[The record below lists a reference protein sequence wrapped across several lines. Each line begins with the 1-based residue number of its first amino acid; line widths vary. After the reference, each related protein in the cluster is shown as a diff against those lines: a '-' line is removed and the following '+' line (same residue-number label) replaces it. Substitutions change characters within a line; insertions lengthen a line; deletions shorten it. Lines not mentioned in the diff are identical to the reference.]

1 MTDIFP
7 ALHYGFFPLSVLLRS
22 YSENRNK
29 KFQIQ
34 GGGRISP
41 APPASAPDWRH
52 ILLQEKIRF
61 LRKHFV
67 SELRILCLEIPLKN
81 YFFQKHI
88 CIPYV
93 DKMFWIKKV

>member
-7 ALHYGFFPLSVLLRS
+7 ALHFGFFPLSVLLRS

-29 KFQIQ
+29 KF
-34 GGGRISP
+34 
-41 APPASAPDWRH
+41 PASAPDWRH